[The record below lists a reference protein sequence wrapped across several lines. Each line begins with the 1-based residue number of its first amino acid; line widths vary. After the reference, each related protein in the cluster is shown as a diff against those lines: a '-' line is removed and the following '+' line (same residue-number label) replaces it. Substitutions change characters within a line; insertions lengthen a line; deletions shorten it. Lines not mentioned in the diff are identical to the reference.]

1 MAVSAKVARILGEV
15 ETLNAAERE
24 ELMRVLD
31 DVEIA
36 GHPAWSAELRNRAR
50 EIDEGTVTMV
60 SASEFSRQL
69 DEELASS

>member
-15 ETLNAAERE
+15 ETLSASERE
-24 ELMRVLD
+24 ELMRLLD
-31 DVEIA
+31 EVESA
-36 GHPAWSAELRNRAR
+36 PHPAWSAELRTRAR

-60 SASEFSRQL
+60 SATEFSRQL